1 MMLKLG
7 KKIEHR
13 MKIKIDDIKKELIV
27 LDHVLLG
34 LILDAING
42 PFKYFY

>member
-1 MMLKLG
+1 
-7 KKIEHR
+7 

-27 LDHVLLG
+27 PDHVLLG

-42 PFKYFY
+42 PFKLLPIR